1 MGTDKQP
8 DVSNSE
14 MFSHRSI
21 KSAEIKEFGVFH
33 LLSSLSANIG
43 LTEVLSEAL
52 PKTWSNVLTL
62 AFFMVVT
69 GEPVMYCEDWLSKN
83 ECFPCGSMTSQRI
96 SELLCSISDSD
107 RFAFFEKWG
116 AYRSERECFA
126 LDITSVSSYSEL
138 IREVG
143 WGYNRD
149 HESLPQVNVCLI
161 VGEESRLPVFQAVYQ
176 GAIKDV
182 STLEATLEAS
192 AGIDIRNISIVMD
205 KGFYSKANIDAILSE
220 FGGVRFLISVPF
232 TSKFAKNQVQSE
244 SKDIED
250 VENAISIG
258 DDTIYGITKNRVW
271 DADHKVFTHVYHN
284 ALLYHAKRN
293 ELNGY
298 VAALREKA
306 RENPLSKDHAAEF
319 RKYLCIRK
327 SNTNES
333 GYTISIRKEV
343 IEKKLRHAG
352 WMVAISNYIDNAKEA
367 IRIYRSKDAVEKCFD
382 RMKNNLDLARLRV
395 HSDVA
400 MQNKLFVCFIAMIL
414 VSRIDTLMGR
424 ADLFKKMS
432 LRKMFKVLEGVRFI
446 SIHNRRILQPLT
458 SEQKA
463 IFDAFQIPYHAVG
476 M

>member
-1 MGTDKQP
+1 
-8 DVSNSE
+8 
-14 MFSHRSI
+14 
-21 KSAEIKEFGVFH
+21 
-33 LLSSLSANIG
+33 
-43 LTEVLSEAL
+43 
-52 PKTWSNVLTL
+52 
-62 AFFMVVT
+62 
-69 GEPVMYCEDWLSKN
+69 
-83 ECFPCGSMTSQRI
+83 
-96 SELLCSISDSD
+96 
-107 RFAFFEKWG
+107 
-116 AYRSERECFA
+116 
-126 LDITSVSSYSEL
+126 
-138 IREVG
+138 
-143 WGYNRD
+143 
-149 HESLPQVNVCLI
+149 
-161 VGEESRLPVFQAVYQ
+161 
-176 GAIKDV
+176 V

-192 AGIDIRNISIVMD
+192 VGIDIRNISIVMD

-220 FGGVRFLISVPF
+220 FEGVRFLISVPF

-271 DADHKVFTHVYHN
+271 DTEHKVFTHVYHN

-327 SNTNES
+327 SNTNEN

-352 WMVAISNYIDNAKEA
+352 WMVAISNYIDTAKEA

-395 HSDVA
+395 HSDAA
-400 MQNKLFVCFIAMIL
+400 MQNKLFVCFIATIL

-463 IFDAFQIPYHAVG
+463 IFDAFQIPYPAVG